1 MVSIIKID
9 NKLRSA
15 FHPDYLEVSD
25 DSLAHKGHLNY
36 KQGTVTHI
44 KIKIK
49 SSSFKDKTK
58 ISMHQLIY
66 KTLAEEI
73 KMGLHAISIEAD
85 E

>member
-1 MVSIIKID
+1 MVSIIKIED
-9 NKLRSA
+9 KLRSA
-15 FHPDYLEVSD
+15 FNPEHLEVSD
-25 DSLAHKGHLNY
+25 DSAAHEGHLNY
-36 KQGTVTHI
+36 KHGTVTHI

-49 SSSFKDKTK
+49 SLSFKDKTK

-66 KTLAEEI
+66 NTLAEEI